1 MNISNN
7 LRQLK
12 FMKAPEKESTEIKK
26 RETLGT
32 WLLREITKTKTSK
45 KTNTL

>member
-1 MNISNN
+1 MDISNN

-12 FMKAPEKESTEIKK
+12 FMKIPEKPEENR

-32 WLLREITKTKTSK
+32 WLLREISQKNQAKRS
-45 KTNTL
+45 NSFN